1 MKEPWRLPYLPGSQL
16 LQITSGCTWHKC
28 KFCSLFPESQLYQE
42 VLDGTYTEEP
52 EIERLMEMRTLIDR
66 LNIRVNLLGH
76 HISNTVPITGALP
89 DDKAAILREFDKAI
103 AEFPEEELKSYR
115 SRIWHLWRFLIHF
128 RSVPTRT
135 GFFHAIM
142 SLKICNFPLNLICR
156 IWGNMLPNI
165 A

>member
-1 MKEPWRLPYLPGSQL
+1 MIYPQLHFTGQVWRLPYEAGSQL

-115 SRIWHLWRFLIHF
+115 SRIWHL
-128 RSVPTRT
+128 
-135 GFFHAIM
+135 
-142 SLKICNFPLNLICR
+142 
-156 IWGNMLPNI
+156 
-165 A
+165 

>member
-1 MKEPWRLPYLPGSQL
+1 MIYPQLHFTGQVWRPPYEAGSQL

-115 SRIWHLWRFLIHF
+115 SRIWHL
-128 RSVPTRT
+128 
-135 GFFHAIM
+135 
-142 SLKICNFPLNLICR
+142 
-156 IWGNMLPNI
+156 
-165 A
+165 

>member
-1 MKEPWRLPYLPGSQL
+1 MIYPQLHFTGQVWRPPYEAGSQL

-103 AEFPEEELKSYR
+103 AEFPEEELKAYR
-115 SRIWHLWRFLIHF
+115 SRIWHL
-128 RSVPTRT
+128 
-135 GFFHAIM
+135 
-142 SLKICNFPLNLICR
+142 
-156 IWGNMLPNI
+156 
-165 A
+165 